1 MQCPYENPSRRQS
14 TENHEDQ
21 NVPTQSH
28 RYARS
33 LECMLNINKNDQ
45 NFSSITR
52 NTVTRKI
59 FEFHETTNQSKLN
72 FSLMQAKEMSRCE
85 SFQKKVHPEDS
96 LKVFE
101 NQRAKDFDFDSG
113 EDSDYGP
120 PKRSSSC
127 LPIMKKFRIKSIRII
142 FVYFEIFFHA

>member
-1 MQCPYENPSRRQS
+1 MQCPYGNPSRRQS

-21 NVPTQSH
+21 NVPTQTH
-28 RYARS
+28 QYARS
-33 LECMLNINKNDQ
+33 SECTLKMEHW
-45 NFSSITR
+45 
-52 NTVTRKI
+52 KI
-59 FEFHETTNQSKLN
+59 FEFHEAYNQSNLN

-85 SFQKKVHPEDS
+85 SFQKKEHPEDS

-101 NQRAKDFDFDSG
+101 NQRAKDFEFDSG

-127 LPIMKKFRIKSIRII
+127 LPIMKKFQIKNNRII
-142 FVYFEIFFHA
+142 FIYIRNIFSCLNLRSQASLTYARV

>member
-1 MQCPYENPSRRQS
+1 
-14 TENHEDQ
+14 
-21 NVPTQSH
+21 
-28 RYARS
+28 
-33 LECMLNINKNDQ
+33 
-45 NFSSITR
+45 
-52 NTVTRKI
+52 
-59 FEFHETTNQSKLN
+59 
-72 FSLMQAKEMSRCE
+72 MQAKEMSRCE
-85 SFQKKVHPEDS
+85 SFQKKEHPEDT